1 MALVIGLLFFIQFQ
15 LTHPWGCDLA
25 VLSGMLLYPN
35 FNSHTREGVT
45 TREKC
50 IILVIIP
57 FQLTHPWGCD
67 ALDLS
72 KVDFTPIFQLTHP
85 WGCDSTISEN
95 SRCFWFQLTH
105 PWGCDFI
112 YEVDKYNRLAIST
125 HTPVRVWLI
134 FTNEYIHLNVIST
147 HTPVRVWRALTQM
160 LQELQTQFQLTHPW
174 GCDTGILGSIR
185 ALLDFNSHT
194 REGVTTYIIAVFI
207 WNMISTHTPVRV
219 WHKVTSKRADNVI
232 STHTPV
238 RVWRNFISLSPL
250 S

>member
-125 HTPVRVWLI
+125 HTPVRVWHRHPWLYPCT
-134 FTNEYIHLNVIST
+134 FG
-147 HTPVRVWRALTQM
+147 
-160 LQELQTQFQLTHPW
+160 FQLTHPW
-174 GCDTGILGSIR
+174 GCDYIYNRRVYLEH
-185 ALLDFNSHT
+185 DFNSHT
-194 REGVTTYIIAVFI
+194 REGVTQGYIKTC
-207 WNMISTHTPVRV
+207 W
-219 WHKVTSKRADNVI
+219 
-232 STHTPV
+232 
-238 RVWRNFISLSPL
+238 
-250 S
+250 